1 MSLVAILGDEI
12 AGMTDGE
19 HSRTP
24 TEYPHPHSPLP
35 ISGNIT
41 GNVSTWVT
49 INGKGV
55 ATVDSTTT
63 ETDGCCLGDNNGGKI
78 VTGWNNLTID
88 GKAIAHVGSKV
99 ESHDGESKVSKSNQN
114 YIYVG

>member
-12 AGMTDGE
+12 SGMTATE
-19 HSRTP
+19 HSTTP
-24 TEYPHPHSPLP
+24 EEPPHPHGPVP

-41 GNVSTWVT
+41 GNVCTWIT

-55 ATVDSTTT
+55 ATVGSTTT
-63 ETDGCCLGDNNGGKI
+63 ETDACCLGANTGGKI
-78 VTGWNNLTID
+78 TTGWNTITID
-88 GKAIAHVGSKV
+88 GKPIAYVGSKV
-99 ESHDGESKVSKSNQN
+99 ESHNGESKVSKSNQN